1 MTLKYREWK
10 PNYFFVLVDILM
22 MALLGLNLMLIVFD
36 AFFSAGFIN
45 RFFAQHI
52 PGFYHFYDSLIHVN
66 FLRIDIAFIIIFLTE
81 FFISWSIAVYRKI
94 YFKWFFYPFLHW
106 YDLLGC
112 IPLDAMRFVR
122 IFRIYSIVY
131 RLQKLGVINVSNTY
145 LGKMVKK
152 YYDIIME
159 EISDRVIVDI
169 LKGVQEEVTS
179 DGEVIDTIVNQVL
192 MPKRE
197 LITEWLTHNVQKT
210 AMRYRSQYH
219 EDLQEY
225 VDELIHNAVEQNEE
239 IAIIERVPVVG
250 KVVVTTVQ
258 KAVSNIVFNVMDQL
272 LQDLS
277 GDQSKV
283 IVREVID
290 DGLDAL
296 EHSEED
302 LLLQKVIAD
311 VLVKSLDIIKDH
323 VKIQQWK
330 LREEAARV
338 YKEKIE

>member
-1 MTLKYREWK
+1 MTLKYRELK
-10 PNYFFVLVDILM
+10 PNVFFVLVDILM
-22 MALLGLNLMLIVFD
+22 MVLLALNLTLIVFD
-36 AFFSAGFIN
+36 AFFSASFIN
-45 RFFAQHI
+45 RFFAQYT

-131 RLQKLGVINVSNTY
+131 RLQKLGVINVTNTY

-152 YYDIIME
+152 YYEILME

-179 DGEVIDTIVNQVL
+179 DGEVIDAIVNQVL

-197 LITEWLTHNVQKT
+197 LITEWLTYNVQKT
-210 AMRYRSQYH
+210 ALRYRSQYN

-225 VDELIHNAVEQNEE
+225 VDDLIKNAVEKNDE
-239 IAIIERVPVVG
+239 IATLERVPVFG

-277 GDQSKV
+277 GDHSKV
-283 IVREVID
+283 IV
-290 DGLDAL
+290 
-296 EHSEED
+296 
-302 LLLQKVIAD
+302 
-311 VLVKSLDIIKDH
+311 
-323 VKIQQWK
+323 
-330 LREEAARV
+330 
-338 YKEKIE
+338 KEI

>member
-22 MALLGLNLMLIVFD
+22 MALLGLNLILIVFD

-45 RFFAQHI
+45 KFFAQHT

-131 RLQKLGVINVSNTY
+131 RLQKLGLINVSNTY

-192 MPKRE
+192 LPKRE
-197 LITEWLTHNVQKT
+197 LITEWLTYNVQKT

-219 EDLQEY
+219 EDLQGY

-239 IAIIERVPVVG
+239 IATIERVPVVG

-277 GDQSKV
+277 GDHSKV

-296 EHSEED
+296 AHSEED